1 MIFSDL
7 CLGYILLKKKS
18 YQSLC
23 NLDMVKGGLLPPL
36 STACLP
42 SQSRS
47 DAPICVC
54 RRVEHGRTRG
64 LLGSLPVHSSSS
76 AAV

>member
-42 SQSRS
+42 AKVDQMPPS
-47 DAPICVC
+47 VC
-54 RRVEHGRTRG
+54 AVE
-64 LLGSLPVHSSSS
+64 
-76 AAV
+76 

>member
-1 MIFSDL
+1 MIEIAGIRVNDFFRFVFGLYSVE
-7 CLGYILLKKKS
+7 KKKS

-54 RRVEHGRTRG
+54 R
-64 LLGSLPVHSSSS
+64 
-76 AAV
+76 

>member
-1 MIFSDL
+1 MIEIAGIRVNDFFRFVFGLYSVE
-7 CLGYILLKKKS
+7 KKS

-54 RRVEHGRTRG
+54 R
-64 LLGSLPVHSSSS
+64 
-76 AAV
+76 